1 MEYPLTACGCFE
13 AILCVVPE
21 CSGFLIVNREYTG
34 MTPAGMTFSTLAGS
48 IGGGVQT
55 PGFMGIGKAYLASR
69 KFIAAD
75 GGLARIAWMPAGGQ
89 TLTKGVHHQWH

>member
-1 MEYPLTACGCFE
+1 
-13 AILCVVPE
+13 
-21 CSGFLIVNREYTG
+21 
-34 MTPAGMTFSTLAGS
+34 MTFSTLAGS

-75 GGLARIAWMPAGGQ
+75 GGLAWIAWMPTDGQ